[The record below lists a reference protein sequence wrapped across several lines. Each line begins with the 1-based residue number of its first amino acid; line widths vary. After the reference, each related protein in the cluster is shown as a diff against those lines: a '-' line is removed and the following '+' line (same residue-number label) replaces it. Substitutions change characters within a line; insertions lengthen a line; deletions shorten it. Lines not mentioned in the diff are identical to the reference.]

1 MSTYAIIMAG
11 GASSRFW
18 PRIGDEFPKY
28 LLKPDG
34 VKSLLQLAFTR
45 AADCCDAANILVV
58 TGAAQAEII
67 RSELPDLP
75 ANNLTIEPDRRD
87 TAAAIVL
94 GCKEIHKRDAD
105 ANVVV
110 LPADTLLTPP
120 EVFATSVKQA
130 INTDGFESHIHVLGA
145 KPTRAEAGFGYI
157 EAGEIISGNVHNV
170 ASFKEKPGPELAA
183 EYVEK
188 GYLWNIGSFL
198 FSLPHFLNELSEHLP
213 QHSSRLKPA
222 CAETADYAAVEP
234 ISIDFGIIERTS
246 KLRVI
251 KLDAAFDDI
260 GNWDALLQHAPPTTQ
275 AVSIK
280 GGNNTVLADGLDVA
294 VVGESDL
301 LIVREGNRLLIMKKG
316 HGQNVKQAEREM
328 RDINE

>member
-1 MSTYAIIMAG
+1 MTTYAIIMAG

-34 VKSLLQLAFTR
+34 AKSLLQAAFAR
-45 AADCCDAANILVV
+45 AADCCPAANILVV
-58 TGAAQAEII
+58 TGAAQAQII
-67 RSELPDLP
+67 RSELPELSE
-75 ANNLTIEPDRRD
+75 NNLIVEPDRRD

-94 GCKEIHKRDAD
+94 GCKEIHKRDAN
-105 ANVVV
+105 ANVIV

-120 EVFATSVKQA
+120 EVFAAGIKQA
-130 INTDGFESHIHVLGA
+130 IATDGFSQHIHVLGA

-157 EAGEIISGNVHNV
+157 EAGESINENVCSV
-170 ASFKEKPGPELAA
+170 ASFKEKPGSELAA

-198 FSLPHFLNELSEHLP
+198 FYLPHFLSELGQHLP

-222 CAETADYAAVEP
+222 SSEAVDYAAVEP
-234 ISIDFGIIERTS
+234 ISIDFGIIERT
-246 KLRVI
+246 KNLRVI
-251 KLDAAFDDI
+251 KLDVDFDDI
-260 GNWDALLQHAPPTTQ
+260 GNWDALLQHAPPETQ
-275 AVSIK
+275 AVSIE
-280 GGNNTVLADGLDVA
+280 GSNNTVLADGLDVA
-294 VVGESDL
+294 VVGESNL

-328 RDINE
+328 RGSDG